1 MRLYWARN
9 DGMTGHV
16 WLSPEHIRELAREMD
31 EQGMSRAIALEELA
45 AGARVPPGALD
56 AALRRA
62 AKEPRL
68 LADTKLWAD
77 WLTFLEGAAENGGLI
92 VQ

>member
-16 WLSPEHIRELAREMD
+16 WLSPEHMRELGREMD
-31 EQGMSRAIALEELA
+31 EQGMSRAIALGELA
-45 AGARVPPGALD
+45 AGAQVPPGAVD

-62 AKEPRL
+62 STEPRV
-68 LADTKLWAD
+68 LADAKLWAD
-77 WLTFLEGAAENGGLI
+77 WLAFLEGAAENGGLV